1 VANEWRQHPLLKGRF
16 LPDYPD
22 DLAVIVHDGGPKIT
36 SNEPEIAWVTVTA
49 MDGDVFRGR
58 VQSLPRGLDTVHQ
71 NDEVQF
77 VMPENPAPAE
87 LAALGAQR
95 LGLEPESLAGWL
107 APLLVTQKYLRERP
121 AWVIHPCD
129 RCGLSELFDA
139 PSDLI
144 RVLFPHHAADVA
156 VSRFTAPCPNC
167 GGEQRVHLR
176 GVTDTEVASS
186 SAGNAYLQAVQSQIE
201 NIQEIATLLASIVDD
216 SSADLALAEVDKR
229 IARQNDLDKDADAYE
244 LSMEDHEKLAR
255 EHYHEYL
262 KAHSDLSVNQVTV
275 LSNAACASSRAPGK
289 AKAIE
294 AVLKKI
300 GLS

>member
-1 VANEWRQHPLLKGRF
+1 
-16 LPDYPD
+16 
-22 DLAVIVHDGGPKIT
+22 
-36 SNEPEIAWVTVTA
+36 
-49 MDGDVFRGR
+49 MDGDVFHGR

-71 NDEVQF
+71 NDEIQF
-77 VMPENPAPAE
+77 VMPEGPAPTE
-87 LAALGAQR
+87 LMALGAER
-95 LGLEPESLAGWL
+95 LGLSSKSLTGWL
-107 APLLVTQKYLRERP
+107 APLLVTQKYLHERP

-129 RCGLSELFDA
+129 QCGLSELFDA

-144 RVLFPHHAADVA
+144 RVLFPRHAADSA
-156 VSRFTAPCPNC
+156 VSHFTAPCPNC
-167 GGEQRVHLR
+167 SGEQRVHLP
-176 GVTDTEVASS
+176 GAEDAEIVSS
-186 SAGNAYLQAVQSQIE
+186 RTGNAYLQAVRSQIE
-201 NIQEIATLLASIVDD
+201 NIQEIAAVLGSITDD
-216 SSADLALAEVDKR
+216 SSADLALAELDKM